1 MEKCSMRN
9 GMGVAQKLLFVQD
22 AYAARV
28 IILAIIKKW
37 GNLKHRLNIKNK
49 LLLRKNL

>member
-37 GNLKHRLNIKNK
+37 GNSSN
-49 LLLRKNL
+49 